1 MKIFIII
8 VSFNTS
14 DILQQCLETH
24 PDCGLSGA
32 CQYLKVSVLSRCEA
46 FYHGAKH
53 RVFLKQMKPRNKNSP
68 IVQLIEY

>member
-14 DILQQCLETH
+14 DILQQCLEAH

-46 FYHGAKH
+46 PSFFKTNEA
-53 RVFLKQMKPRNKNSP
+53 S
-68 IVQLIEY
+68 